1 MEWPW
6 SARAPARYS
15 CATPPTSAVTGVE
28 LKTLLQET
36 LARMAAKDPATGGLL
51 SGPSTAMRR
60 RTHPFPSHANTLP
73 KWGRRKKH
81 HAPFSP
87 HCKSAGKAAVAVARD
102 QVDELGAALA
112 PFPHDLASVDRLQL
126 DTMGDADDGCAG
138 LRG

>member
-1 MEWPW
+1 MAMVGQGPRAVFLCNAADLSRHRRRVEDIA
-6 SARAPARYS
+6 ARD
-15 CATPPTSAVTGVE
+15 
-28 LKTLLQET
+28 

-112 PFPHDLASVDRLQL
+112 PFPHDLAAVDRLQL

>member
-1 MEWPW
+1 M
-6 SARAPARYS
+6 SGISYQR
-15 CATPPTSAVTGVE
+15 CATPRRADSSSSHKGCHLFPILRAV
-28 LKTLLQET
+28 LALQ
-36 LARMAAKDPATGGLL
+36 KPY
-51 SGPSTAMRR
+51 STAMRR
-60 RTHPFPSHANTLP
+60 RTRPFPSRANTLP

-112 PFPHDLASVDRLQL
+112 PFPHDLAAVERLQL
-126 DTMGDADDGCAG
+126 DTLGDADDGCAG

>member
-1 MEWPW
+1 MVGQGPRAVFLCNTADLSRHRRRVEDIAAREPW
-6 SARAPARYS
+6 RGWLPRIRPRAA
-15 CATPPTSAVTGVE
+15 CC
-28 LKTLLQET
+28 Q
-36 LARMAAKDPATGGLL
+36 D
-51 SGPSTAMRR
+51 PSTAMRR
-60 RTHPFPSHANTLP
+60 RTRPFPSHANTLP

-112 PFPHDLASVDRLQL
+112 PFPHDLAAVDRLQL